1 MHAFWKFLIIIIR
14 ILTWVVHFRNCDK
27 SLGLFYDWMWK
38 NGKIFENLGKTIQNW
53 KYEKGQ
59 VIVCDYCTQY
69 TARKGPGRYLFAG
82 LLP

>member
-1 MHAFWKFLIIIIR
+1 
-14 ILTWVVHFRNCDK
+14 
-27 SLGLFYDWMWK
+27 MWK

-59 VIVCDYCTQY
+59 VIVCDYCMQY

-82 LLP
+82 LLPQKMWKVLSTSWWTGVTNQSAEMINST